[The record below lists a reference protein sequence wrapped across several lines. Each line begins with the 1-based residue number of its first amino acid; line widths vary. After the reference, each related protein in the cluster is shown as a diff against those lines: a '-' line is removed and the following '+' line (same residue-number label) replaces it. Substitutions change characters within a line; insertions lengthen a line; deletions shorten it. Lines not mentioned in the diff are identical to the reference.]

1 MNITAKERI
10 TFAAGG
16 FYTKGSAQA
25 ANAIYSLD
33 VEEGRTP
40 FARPVSADKTTL
52 QLNNEYRL
60 SYKTS

>member
-1 MNITAKERI
+1 MNITTKEKT

-25 ANAIYSLD
+25 ANAAYTLD

-60 SYKTS
+60 AQQTS

>member
-1 MNITAKERI
+1 MNITAKEQT

-16 FYTKGSAQA
+16 FYARGSAQA
-25 ANAIYSLD
+25 ANDVYNLD

-40 FARPVSADKTTL
+40 FARPISADKTTL

-60 SYKTS
+60 EN